1 MQIAYIMP
9 NEDDKIRVNGRVPRE
24 LYADISTYYANI
36 TTAINDA
43 LELLRQEKTGQ
54 LHKDCS
60 RNMQNDAS
68 SIQAQL
74 DAAHMQLE
82 AFHMQLDAANT
93 QVEFLKAQ
101 IGVKDSLI
109 EKQSYHIQS
118 LIQENSRLNVKL
130 LPGAQEAKKVKP
142 WWQFW

>member
-1 MQIAYIMP
+1 MQIAYITP
-9 NEDDKIRVNGRVPRE
+9 NEDDKIRVNGRVSRE
-24 LYADISTYYANI
+24 LYVDISTYYANI

-54 LHKDCS
+54 LHKDCG
-60 RNMQNDAS
+60 RNIQNDAS

-74 DAAHMQLE
+74 EATHMQLE
-82 AFHMQLDAANT
+82 AFRMQIDAANT
-93 QVEFLKAQ
+93 QIEFLKEQ

-109 EKQSYHIQS
+109 EKQAFHIQS

-130 LPGAQEAKKVKP
+130 LPENTEKKVKS
-142 WWQFW
+142 WWRFW

>member
-1 MQIAYIMP
+1 MQSAYVMP
-9 NEDDKIRVNGRVPRE
+9 NEEDKVRVNGRVPQE
-24 LYADISTYYANI
+24 LYADICKYYANI

-60 RNMQNDAS
+60 KNMHNDES
-68 SIQAQL
+68 SIRAQL
-74 DAAHMQLE
+74 DATLMQLE
-82 AFHMQLDAANT
+82 AFRMQLDAANT
-93 QVEFLKAQ
+93 QIEFLKEQ

-109 EKQSYHIQS
+109 EKQTFNIQS
-118 LIQENSRLNVKL
+118 LIQKNSRLNVKL
-130 LPGAQEAKKVKP
+130 LPEAQEAKKVKP

>member
-9 NEDDKIRVNGRVPRE
+9 NEDDKIRVNGRVSRE
-24 LYADISTYYANI
+24 LYVDISTYYANI

-54 LHKDCS
+54 LHKDCG
-60 RNMQNDAS
+60 RNIQNDAS

-74 DAAHMQLE
+74 EATHMQLE
-82 AFHMQLDAANT
+82 AFRMQIDAANT
-93 QVEFLKAQ
+93 QIEFLKEQ

-109 EKQSYHIQS
+109 EKQAFHIQS

-130 LPGAQEAKKVKP
+130 LPENTEKKVKS
-142 WWQFW
+142 WWRFW